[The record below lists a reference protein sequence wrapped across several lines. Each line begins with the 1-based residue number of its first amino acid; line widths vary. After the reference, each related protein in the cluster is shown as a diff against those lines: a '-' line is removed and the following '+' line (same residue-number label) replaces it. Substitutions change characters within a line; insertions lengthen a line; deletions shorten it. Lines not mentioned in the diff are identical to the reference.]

1 MSKAPNPERTLDMAL
16 KLIGAGLSPFVRKVR
31 VVLAEKG
38 LPHEHEQL
46 TPFGPN
52 PEYRK
57 LHPLGKIPTLTDGAK
72 VIPDSSAIV
81 VYIERIAPNPSLLS
95 ADPYEAAR
103 TTWFEEYADSA
114 LVQAVVPYF
123 QQRVLFPLFMKKA
136 GDEALVEKAAAEAIP
151 PVFAYLEEQIGGN
164 DYLVGNRFSLADVS
178 VASPFVN
185 YQHGGGTID
194 RAKYPKLAAYV
205 ERIHGRPS
213 FKGFIAEEQ
222 GLLAKLKG

>member
-1 MSKAPNPERTLDMAL
+1 MAL

-38 LPHEHEQL
+38 LAHEHEPL

-57 LHPLGKIPTLTDGAK
+57 LHPLGKIPTLTDGEK

-81 VYIERIAPNPSLLS
+81 VYLERIAPSPALIS
-95 ADPYEAAR
+95 ADAYQAAR
-103 TTWFEEYADSA
+103 TVWYEEYADSTLA
-114 LVQAVVPYF
+114 PAAAVPF
-123 QQRVLFPLFMKKA
+123 QQRVLFPLFMKRA
-136 GDEALVEKAAAEAIP
+136 GDEALVAKAAAETIP
-151 PVFAYLEEQIGGN
+151 PVFDYLEAQIGDN
-164 DYLVGNRFSLADVS
+164 DYLVGNRFSLADIAT
-178 VASPFVN
+178 ASPFVN

-194 RAKYPKLAAYV
+194 RQKYPRLASYV

-222 GLLAKLKG
+222 GMLAKMRG

>member
-1 MSKAPNPERTLDMAL
+1 MAL

-38 LPHEHEQL
+38 LAHEHEQL

-57 LHPLGKIPTLTDGAK
+57 IHPLGKIPALVDGDKA
-72 VIPDSSAIV
+72 IPDSSAIV
-81 VYIERIAPNPSLLS
+81 VYLERIAPNPPLVS
-95 ADPYEAAR
+95 ADAYEAAR
-103 TTWFEEYADSA
+103 TTWYEEYGDTA
-114 LVQAVVPYF
+114 LMPAVAPFF
-123 QQRVLFPLFMKKA
+123 QQRVLFPLFMKKP
-136 GDEALVEKAAAEAIP
+136 GDESLVAKAAAEAIP
-151 PVFAYLEEQIGGN
+151 PVFTYLEEQIGGN
-164 DYLVGNRFSLADVS
+164 DYLVGNRFSLADIS

-205 ERIHGRPS
+205 ERIHARPS

-222 GLLAKLKG
+222 AMLAKMKG

>member
-1 MSKAPNPERTLDMAL
+1 MTL

-31 VVLAEKG
+31 VALAEKG
-38 LPHEHEQL
+38 IAHEHEPL

-52 PEYRK
+52 VEYRK
-57 LHPLGKIPTLTDGAK
+57 LHPLGKIPTLTDGEK

-81 VYIERIAPNPSLLS
+81 VYLEKIAPAPALIS

-103 TTWFEEYADSA
+103 TVWLEEYADTA

-136 GDEALVEKAAAEAIP
+136 GDEAAVAKAAEEAIP
-151 PVFAYLEEQIGGN
+151 PVFAYLEQQIGDA
-164 DYLVGNRFSLADVS
+164 DYLIGNRFSLADIC

-194 RAKYPKLAAYV
+194 RAKYPRLASFV

-222 GLLAKLKG
+222 GFIAKLRG

>member
-1 MSKAPNPERTLDMAL
+1 MAL

-38 LPHEHEQL
+38 LAHEHEQL

-57 LHPLGKIPTLTDGAK
+57 LHPLGKIPTLTDGDK

-81 VYIERIAPNPSLLS
+81 VYLEKIAPNPPLIS
-95 ADPYEAAR
+95 ADAYQAAR
-103 TTWFEEYADSA
+103 TTWYEEYADSA
-114 LVQAVVPYF
+114 VVQAVIAFF
-123 QQRVLFPLFMKKA
+123 QQRVLFPVFMKKS
-136 GDEALVEKAAAEAIP
+136 GDEAVVAKAAAEAIP
-151 PVFAYLEEQIGGN
+151 PVFAYLDEQIGEN
-164 DYLVGNRFSLADVS
+164 EYLVGNRFSVADIAT
-178 VASPFVN
+178 ASPFVN

-194 RAKYPKLAAYV
+194 RAKYPRLANYV

-222 GLLAKLKG
+222 RMLAKMKG

>member
-1 MSKAPNPERTLDMAL
+1 MAL

-38 LPHEHEQL
+38 LAHEHEPL

-57 LHPLGKIPTLTDGAK
+57 LHPQGKIPTLTDGDK

-81 VYIERIAPNPSLLS
+81 FYLEKIAPNPALIS
-95 ADPYEAAR
+95 ADAYQAAR
-103 TTWFEEYADSA
+103 TVWYEEYADGA
-114 LVQAVVPYF
+114 LVPAVSTHF

-136 GDEALVEKAAAEAIP
+136 GDEAIVTKAAAEAIP
-151 PVFAYLEEQIGGN
+151 PVFEYLEAQIGDN
-164 DYLVGNRFSLADVS
+164 EYLVGNRFSLADIS
-178 VASPFVN
+178 TASPFVN

-194 RAKYPKLAAYV
+194 RAKYPRLASYI
-205 ERIHGRPS
+205 ERIHSRPS

-222 GLLAKLKG
+222 GLLAKMKG

>member
-1 MSKAPNPERTLDMAL
+1 MAL

-38 LPHEHEQL
+38 LAHEHEQL

-57 LHPLGKIPTLTDGAK
+57 LHPLGKIPTLTDGDK

-81 VYIERIAPNPSLLS
+81 VYLEKIAPNPPLIS
-95 ADPYEAAR
+95 ADAYQAAR
-103 TTWFEEYADSA
+103 TTWYEEYGDSA
-114 LVQAVVPYF
+114 LVQAASVFF
-123 QQRVLFPLFMKKA
+123 QQRVLFPLFMKKP
-136 GDEALVEKAAAEAIP
+136 GDEAVVAKAAAEAIP
-151 PVFAYLEEQIGGN
+151 PVFAYLDEQIGEN
-164 DYLVGNRFSLADVS
+164 EYLVGNRFSLADIAT
-178 VASPFVN
+178 ASPFVN

-194 RAKYPKLAAYV
+194 RAKYPRLANYV

-222 GLLAKLKG
+222 GMLAKMKG

>member
-1 MSKAPNPERTLDMAL
+1 MAL

-31 VVLAEKG
+31 VALAEKG
-38 LPHEHEQL
+38 LAHEHEPL

-57 LHPLGKIPTLTDGAK
+57 LHPLGKIPTLTDGEK

-81 VYIERIAPNPSLLS
+81 FYLEKIAPNPPLIS
-95 ADPYEAAR
+95 ADAYQAAR
-103 TTWFEEYADSA
+103 TVWFEEYADTA

-123 QQRVLFPLFMKKA
+123 QQRVLFPLFMKKP
-136 GDEALVEKAAAEAIP
+136 GDEAVVAKAAEEAIP
-151 PVFAYLEEQIGGN
+151 PVFAYLEQQLGDGE
-164 DYLVGNRFSLADVS
+164 YLVGNRFSLADVS

-194 RAKYPKLAAYV
+194 RAKYPRLASFV

-213 FKGFIAEEQ
+213 FKGFLAEEQ
-222 GLLAKLKG
+222 GFLAKLKG

>member
-1 MSKAPNPERTLDMAL
+1 MAL

-31 VVLAEKG
+31 VVLAEKS
-38 LPHEHEQL
+38 LAHEHEPL

-57 LHPLGKIPTLTDGAK
+57 LHPLGKIPTLTDGDK

-81 VYIERIAPNPSLLS
+81 VYLERIAPNPALIS
-95 ADPYEAAR
+95 ADAYQAAR
-103 TTWFEEYADSA
+103 TVWYEEYADA
-114 LVQAVVPYF
+114 TLVQAVVPYF

-136 GDEALVEKAAAEAIP
+136 GDEALVAKAAAEAIP
-151 PVFAYLEEQIGGN
+151 PVFEYLEAQIGEN
-164 DYLVGNRFSLADVS
+164 EYLVGNRFSLADIS
-178 VASPFVN
+178 TASPFVN

-194 RAKYPKLAAYV
+194 RAKYPRLAGYV
-205 ERIHGRPS
+205 ERILSRPS

-222 GLLAKLKG
+222 GFLAKMKG

>member
-1 MSKAPNPERTLDMAL
+1 MAL

-38 LPHEHEQL
+38 LPYEHEQL

-57 LHPLGKIPTLTDGAK
+57 LNPTGKIPTLTDGDR

-81 VYIERIAPNPSLLS
+81 VYLERIAPNPALIS
-95 ADPYEAAR
+95 ADAYQAAR
-103 TTWFEEYADSA
+103 TVWYEEYGDST

-123 QQRVLFPLFMKKA
+123 QQRVLFPVFMKKA
-136 GDEALVEKAAAEAIP
+136 GDESLVAKAAAEAIP
-151 PVFAYLEEQIGGN
+151 PVFEYLDGQIGEN
-164 DYLVGNRFSLADVS
+164 EYLVGNRFSLADIS

-194 RAKYPKLAAYV
+194 RAKYPRLASFV

-222 GLLAKLKG
+222 ATLAKLKG

>member
-1 MSKAPNPERTLDMAL
+1 MAL

-31 VVLAEKG
+31 VALAEKG
-38 LPHEHEQL
+38 LAHEHEPL

-52 PEYRK
+52 VEYRK
-57 LHPLGKIPTLTDGAK
+57 LHPLGKIPTLTDGER

-81 VYIERIAPNPSLLS
+81 VYLERIAPSPALISTD
-95 ADPYEAAR
+95 AYEAAR
-103 TTWFEEYADSA
+103 TVWYEEYADTA

-123 QQRVLFPLFMKKA
+123 QQRVLFPLFMKKP
-136 GDEALVEKAAAEAIP
+136 GDEALVEKAKNEAIP
-151 PVFAYLEEQIGGN
+151 PVFAYLDQQIG
-164 DYLVGNRFSLADVS
+164 DDQYLVGNRFSLADIS

-194 RAKYPKLAAYV
+194 AAKYPRLASYI

-213 FKGFIAEEQ
+213 FKGLIAEDQ
-222 GLLAKLKG
+222 TFLAKLKG

>member
-1 MSKAPNPERTLDMAL
+1 MAL

-38 LPHEHEQL
+38 LPYEHEQL

-57 LHPLGKIPTLTDGAK
+57 IHPQGKIPSLVDGDKA
-72 VIPDSSAIV
+72 IPDSSAIA
-81 VYIERIAPNPSLLS
+81 VYLERIAPNPALVS
-95 ADPYEAAR
+95 ADAYEAAR
-103 TTWFEEYADSA
+103 TTWYEEYGDSA

-123 QQRVLFPLFMKKA
+123 QQRVLFPLFMKKD
-136 GDEALVEKAAAEAIP
+136 GDESLVAKAAAEAIP
-151 PVFAYLEEQIGGN
+151 PVFAYLEQEIGGN

-178 VASPFVN
+178 VASPLVN
-185 YQHGGGTID
+185 YQHGGGAID

-205 ERIHGRPS
+205 ERIHARPS
-213 FKGFIAEEQ
+213 FKGCIGEEQ
-222 GLLAKLKG
+222 AMLAKMKG

>member
-1 MSKAPNPERTLDMAL
+1 MAL

-38 LPHEHEQL
+38 LAHEHEQL

-57 LHPLGKIPTLTDGAK
+57 IHPLGKIPALTDGDKA
-72 VIPDSSAIV
+72 IPDSSAIV
-81 VYIERIAPNPSLLS
+81 VYLEKIAPNPPMIS
-95 ADPYEAAR
+95 ADAYQAAR
-103 TTWFEEYADSA
+103 TVWFEEYGDSA
-114 LVQAVVPYF
+114 LIQAVVPYF

-136 GDEALVEKAAAEAIP
+136 GDEALVTKAAEEAIP
-151 PVFAYLEEQIGGN
+151 PVFAYLEQQIGEN
-164 DYLVGNRFSLADVS
+164 DYLVGNRFSLADIS

-194 RAKYPKLAAYV
+194 RSKYPRLASYV
-205 ERIHGRPS
+205 ERLHGRPS

-222 GLLAKLKG
+222 GMLAKMKG